1 MGVVINFASII
12 IGGIIGILFK
22 KVIKED
28 ISKSI
33 LKYLGIIVVILGL
46 GWTLSKLIVI
56 KDGTLSTKGELIL
69 LVSIVIGAIIGE
81 TLKID
86 YRLNNLSVKLEEK
99 FKVKGFITGLLTST
113 LLFGVGAMTVIG
125 PLEAS
130 LNGNDSI
137 LLIKSGLDFVGA
149 IILAS
154 TLGYGVLFSSIPILI
169 IEFGFYLLAPIIQ
182 IPPAMLNDFL
192 LVGYAIIVMLGLSL
206 SEILKVRTPN
216 LLPSLLVPIIY
227 HLIFMII

>member
-56 KDGTLSTKGELIL
+56 KDGALSTKGELIL

-182 IPPAMLNDFL
+182 IPPAMLNNFC
-192 LVGYAIIVMLGLSL
+192 
-206 SEILKVRTPN
+206 
-216 LLPSLLVPIIY
+216 
-227 HLIFMII
+227 

>member
-154 TLGYGVLFSSIPILI
+154 TLGYVLFHQLILI
-169 IEFGFYLLAPIIQ
+169 IEFGFYLLAPLFKY
-182 IPPAMLNDFL
+182 PAMLNDFVSRICYYRNTVCL
-192 LVGYAIIVMLGLSL
+192 
-206 SEILKVRTPN
+206 
-216 LLPSLLVPIIY
+216 
-227 HLIFMII
+227 